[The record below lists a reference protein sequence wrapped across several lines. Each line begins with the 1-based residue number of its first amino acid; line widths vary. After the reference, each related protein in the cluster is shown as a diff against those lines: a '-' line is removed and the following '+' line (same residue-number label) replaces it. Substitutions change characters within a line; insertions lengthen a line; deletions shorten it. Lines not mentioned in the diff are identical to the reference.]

1 VPDVPE
7 DRIRALEMENELLSL
22 ELESLRAVLESGRPQ
37 LEHEVDDARIR
48 ELLRAEKDLKRLLRR
63 LGKGPAGQVVR
74 RTPGYRNLAARY
86 LEGEES
92 G

>member
-7 DRIRALEMENELLSL
+7 DRIRSLEMENELLSL
-22 ELESLRAVLESGRPQ
+22 EVESLRAVLEAGRPQ
-37 LEHEVDDARIR
+37 LEHPVDDARIR

-63 LGKGPAGQVVR
+63 LGKGPAGRVIR
-74 RTPGYRNLAARY
+74 RSPGYRNLAARY
-86 LEGEES
+86 LEGEE

>member
-1 VPDVPE
+1 MPEVPE
-7 DRIRALEMENELLSL
+7 DRIRALEMENELLLL
-22 ELESLRAVLESGRPQ
+22 EVESLRAALEAGRPQ
-37 LEHEVDDARIR
+37 LEHQVDDARIR

-86 LEGEES
+86 LEGEED